1 MSVYIAKISLIDTL
15 SFSMAP
21 SLLKHDLVDDLGLLY
36 SLYLDEQ
43 EKYLQP
49 IAQAFRD
56 HIFEQGSQLVSRVDF
71 SQEEHKEHTKIKEI
85 LS

>member
-1 MSVYIAKISLIDTL
+1 
-15 SFSMAP
+15 
-21 SLLKHDLVDDLGLLY
+21 LVDDLGLLY

>member
-1 MSVYIAKISLIDTL
+1 MSVSKNGRFEVWVQKAILGRKAED
-15 SFSMAP
+15 AA
-21 SLLKHDLVDDLGLLY
+21 LVCECASGRTV
-36 SLYLDEQ
+36 EQ
-43 EKYLQP
+43 SWAFLQP